1 MASLANQPKNMNPL
15 ADVQYKFDIAAL
27 PETSFFVQTASL
39 PGISLT
45 PMEIGL
51 PQRTGL
57 ALNTGVIQYEELTIA
72 FLVDEYLKNW
82 MEVYNWMLGNPSETS
97 GVLTILS
104 SSMNPTMEA
113 HFKQLFPTSL
123 SALEFDSTT
132 ADPTYQQASVSFK
145 YTEYTIKSL
154 INT

>member
-1 MASLANQPKNMNPL
+1 MASLVNQPKNMNPL
-15 ADVQYKFDIAAL
+15 ADVQFKFVIGAL
-27 PETSFFVQTASL
+27 PNVTFFVQSTAL
-39 PGISLT
+39 PGITLA
-45 PMEIGL
+45 PLDIGL

-82 MEVYNWMLGNPSETS
+82 MEVYNWILGNPSETS

-145 YTEYTIKSL
+145 YTSYTIKSL
-154 INT
+154 IND

>member
-1 MASLANQPKNMNPL
+1 MASLVNQPKNMNPL
-15 ADVQYKFDIAAL
+15 ADVQFKFDIAAL
-27 PETSFFVQTASL
+27 PETSFFVQTTSL

-82 MEVYNWMLGNPSETS
+82 MEIYNWLTGDPSYTS

>member
-1 MASLANQPKNMNPL
+1 MASLVNQPKNMNPL
-15 ADVQYKFDIAAL
+15 ADVQFKFDIAAL

-39 PGISLT
+39 PGITLS
-45 PMEIGL
+45 PMEIGI
-51 PQRTGL
+51 PQRQGFARSTG
-57 ALNTGVIQYEELTIA
+57 TISYEELTIA

-82 MEVYNWMLGNPSETS
+82 MEIYNWIIGDPSYTS

-104 SSMNPTMEA
+104 SSMNPTIEA

-123 SALEFDSTT
+123 TALQFDSTAT
-132 ADPTYQQASVSFK
+132 DPVYHQASVGFK

-154 INT
+154 LND

>member
-15 ADVQYKFDIAAL
+15 ADVQFKFDIAAL

>member
-39 PGISLT
+39 PGITLS

-51 PQRTGL
+51 PQSQGI
-57 ALNTGVIQYEELTIA
+57 ALNTGVIQYEELSVT

-82 MEVYNWMLGNPSETS
+82 MEIYNWITGKPSYTS

-113 HFKQLFPTSL
+113 HFKQLFPISL

-132 ADPTYQQASVSFK
+132 TDPIYHQATVSFK

>member
-27 PETSFFVQTASL
+27 PETSFFVQTVSL
-39 PGISLT
+39 PGISLS

-51 PQRTGL
+51 PQREGFARSGGT
-57 ALNTGVIQYEELTIA
+57 ISYEELSIA

-82 MEVYNWMLGNPSETS
+82 MEIYNWIIGYPSYTS

-104 SSMNPTMEA
+104 SSMNPTIEA

-123 SALEFDSTT
+123 SELAFDSTT
-132 ADPTYQQASVSFK
+132 GDPTYHQATVAFK

-154 INT
+154 IND

>member
-1 MASLANQPKNMNPL
+1 MNPL
-15 ADVQYKFDIAAL
+15 ADVQFKFDIAAL

-39 PGISLT
+39 PGITLS

-51 PQRTGL
+51 PQRQGFARSTG
-57 ALNTGVIQYEELTIA
+57 TIQYEELTIA

-82 MEVYNWMLGNPSETS
+82 MEIYNWITGEPAYTS

-104 SSMNPTMEA
+104 SSMNPTIEA
-113 HFKQLFPTSL
+113 HFKELFPMNL
-123 SALEFDSTT
+123 SELAFNSTT
-132 ADPTYQQASVSFK
+132 ADPTYHQATVSFK

-154 INT
+154 LND

>member
-15 ADVQYKFDIAAL
+15 ADVQFKFDIAAL
-27 PETSFFVQTASL
+27 PETSFFVQTATL
-39 PGISLT
+39 PGITLS

-51 PQRTGL
+51 PQRQGFARSTG
-57 ALNTGVIQYEELTIA
+57 TIQYEELSIT

-82 MEVYNWMLGNPSETS
+82 MEIYNWMTGDITYTS

-123 SALEFDSTT
+123 SELAFDSTT
-132 ADPTYQQASVSFK
+132 ADPTYHQATVSFK

-154 INT
+154 IND

>member
-1 MASLANQPKNMNPL
+1 MASLVNQPKNMNPL
-15 ADVQYKFDIAAL
+15 ADVQFKFDIAAL

-113 HFKQLFPTSL
+113 HFKQLFPISL

>member
-1 MASLANQPKNMNPL
+1 MASLVNQPKNMNPL
-15 ADVQYKFDIAAL
+15 ADVQFKFDIAAL

-82 MEVYNWMLGNPSETS
+82 MEIYNWLTGDPSYTS

>member
-1 MASLANQPKNMNPL
+1 MASLVNQPKNMNPL
-15 ADVQYKFDIAAL
+15 ADVQFKFEIAAL
-27 PETSFFVQTASL
+27 PGTSFFVQTTSL

-82 MEVYNWMLGNPSETS
+82 MEVYNWMLGSPSETS

-113 HFKQLFPTSL
+113 HFKQLFPISL
-123 SALEFDSTT
+123 SAMDFDSTT
-132 ADPTYQQASVSFK
+132 TDPTYHQASVSFK

>member
-1 MASLANQPKNMNPL
+1 MASLVNQPKNMNPL
-15 ADVQYKFDIAAL
+15 ADVQFKFDIAAL

-57 ALNTGVIQYEELTIA
+57 ALNTGVIQYEELTIT

-113 HFKQLFPTSL
+113 HFKQLFPISL

>member
-15 ADVQYKFDIAAL
+15 ADVQFKFDIAAL
-27 PETSFFVQTASL
+27 PETSFFVQTVAL
-39 PGISLT
+39 PGISLS

-51 PQRTGL
+51 PQRKGFARSTG
-57 ALNTGVIQYEELTIA
+57 TIQYEELTIA

-82 MEVYNWMLGNPSETS
+82 MEIYKWMIGNPSETS

-154 INT
+154 IND

>member
-15 ADVQYKFDIAAL
+15 ADVQFKFDIAAL
-27 PETSFFVQTASL
+27 PETSFFVQTAAL
-39 PGISLT
+39 PGITLS

-51 PQRTGL
+51 PQRQGFARSTG
-57 ALNTGVIQYEELTIA
+57 TIQYEELTIA

-97 GVLTILS
+97 GVLTVLS

-113 HFKQLFPTSL
+113 HFKELFPTNL
-123 SALEFDSTT
+123 SELAFDSTT
-132 ADPTYQQASVSFK
+132 ADPTYHQATVSFK